1 MKSNFIK
8 GFSATIPVA
17 ISVCAYGL
25 VLGVL
30 AYSKGVTFFE
40 LLIMDV
46 VIFAGSAQ
54 LLMVELWKD
63 PLPTTEMLFA
73 VFAIN
78 LRYLLIGASLTPL
91 FKKSSIFEKAAL
103 MHLVADENWAVT
115 MARLKK
121 EKITPYFL
129 FGGGVCLVIFWLI
142 STLTGH
148 TFGFM
153 ISDPY
158 SVGLDFVI
166 IIIFT
171 ALVASFYEGKDSIFP
186 WFVAAVF
193 SYLSFLFVPGKWY
206 IVIGG
211 LTGALVY
218 AIEKHF
224 RNDKIESV

>member
-17 ISVCAYGL
+17 LSVCAYGL

-40 LLIMDV
+40 LLLMDV
-46 VIFAGSAQ
+46 ITFAGSAQ
-54 LLMVELWKD
+54 FLMVELWKD
-63 PLPTTEMLFA
+63 PLPFTEMLFA

-91 FKKSSIFEKAAL
+91 FKGSTLFEKAAL

-129 FGGGVCLVIFWLI
+129 FGGGICLVICWLI
-142 STLTGH
+142 STLAGH
-148 TFGFM
+148 TFGFV

-158 SVGLDFVI
+158 SAGLDFVI

-171 ALVASFYEGKDSIFP
+171 ALVASFYDGKDSVLP
-186 WFVAAVF
+186 WVVAAIF
-193 SYLSFLFVPGKWY
+193 AYLSFVFIPGKWY

-211 LTGALVY
+211 ITGALVY
-218 AIEKHF
+218 SIQKNLRGA
-224 RNDKIESV
+224 ESE

>member
-1 MKSNFIK
+1 MKSNFTQ
-8 GFSATIPVA
+8 GFTATIPVGL
-17 ISVCAYGL
+17 SVCAYGL

-40 LLIMDV
+40 LLFMD
-46 VIFAGSAQ
+46 IITFAGSAQ

-63 PLPTTEMLFA
+63 PLPFTEMLFA

-91 FKKSSIFEKAAL
+91 FKGSSLFEKAAL

-115 MARLKK
+115 MSRLKK

-129 FGGGVCLVIFWLI
+129 FGGGVCLVIFWLF
-142 STLTGH
+142 STLAGH
-148 TFGFM
+148 TFGFI

-171 ALVASFYEGKDSIFP
+171 ALVASFYDGKDSIFP
-186 WFVAAVF
+186 WIVAGIFA
-193 SYLSFLFVPGKWY
+193 YLSFLFIPGKWY

-211 LTGALVY
+211 LAGAFTYSLL
-218 AIEKHF
+218 KHF
-224 RNDKIESV
+224 RGDEDE

>member
-8 GFSATIPVA
+8 GFMATIPVGL
-17 ISVCAYGL
+17 SVCAYGL

-40 LLIMDV
+40 LLFMDLV
-46 VIFAGSAQ
+46 TFAGSAQ

-63 PLPTTEMLFA
+63 PLPFTEMLFA

-91 FKKSSIFEKAAL
+91 FKGSSLFEKAAL

-115 MARLKK
+115 MSRLKK
-121 EKITPYFL
+121 DKITPYFL
-129 FGGGVCLVIFWLI
+129 FGGGICLVIFWLF
-142 STLTGH
+142 STLAGH
-148 TFGFM
+148 TFGFI

-171 ALVASFYEGKDSIFP
+171 ALVASFYDGKDSILP
-186 WFVAAVF
+186 WVVAALF
-193 SYLSFLFVPGKWY
+193 AYLSFLFIPGKWY

-211 LTGALVY
+211 IAGAFSYSLL
-218 AIEKHF
+218 KNF
-224 RNDKIESV
+224 RGDEGE

>member
-17 ISVCAYGL
+17 ISVAAYGL

-40 LLIMDV
+40 LLLMDV
-46 VIFAGSAQ
+46 VTFAGSAQ
-54 LLMVELWKD
+54 FLMVELWKD
-63 PLPTTEMLFA
+63 PLPVTEMLFA

-91 FKKSSIFEKAAL
+91 FKGSSLFEKAAL

-115 MARLKK
+115 LSRLKK

-129 FGGGVCLVIFWLI
+129 FGGGICLVIFWLI
-142 STLTGH
+142 STLAGH

-158 SVGLDFVI
+158 SVALDFVI

-171 ALVASFYEGKDSIFP
+171 ALVASFYDGKDSLLP
-186 WFVAAVF
+186 WIVAAIF
-193 SYLSFLFVPGKWY
+193 AYISFLFIPGKWY

-211 LTGALVY
+211 LTGALAY
-218 AIEKHF
+218 SIEKHF
-224 RNDKIESV
+224 RGDKHE

>member
-8 GFSATIPVA
+8 GFIATIPVGL
-17 ISVCAYGL
+17 SVCAYGL

-30 AYSKGVTFFE
+30 AFSKGVTFFQ
-40 LLIMDV
+40 LFSMDLIT
-46 VIFAGSAQ
+46 FAGSAQ
-54 LLMVELWKD
+54 FLMVELWKN
-63 PLPTTEMLFA
+63 PLPFSEILFA

-91 FKKSSIFEKAAL
+91 FKNSSIFEKIAL

-115 MARLKK
+115 MSRLKE

-129 FGGGVCLVIFWLI
+129 FGGGICLVIFWLL
-142 STLTGH
+142 STLGGH
-148 TFGFM
+148 TFGFI

-171 ALVASFYEGKDSIFP
+171 ALVASFYDGKDSIFP
-186 WFVAAVF
+186 WIIAAVF
-193 SYLSFLFVPGKWY
+193 SYFSFLFIPGKWY
-206 IVIGG
+206 IVTGG

-218 AIEKHF
+218 SFQKYFKEGK
-224 RNDKIESV
+224 K

>member
-1 MKSNFIK
+1 MKSNFLK

-17 ISVCAYGL
+17 ISVAAYGL

-40 LLIMDV
+40 LLLMDV
-46 VIFAGSAQ
+46 VTFAGSAQ
-54 LLMVELWKD
+54 FLMVELWKD
-63 PLPTTEMLFA
+63 PLPFTEMLFA

-91 FKKSSIFEKAAL
+91 FKGSSLFEKAAL

-115 MARLKK
+115 LSRLKK
-121 EKITPYFL
+121 EKISPYFL
-129 FGGGVCLVIFWLI
+129 FGGGICLVIFWVI
-142 STLTGH
+142 STLAGH

-158 SVGLDFVI
+158 PVALDFVI

-171 ALVASFYEGKDSIFP
+171 ALVASFYDGKDSILP
-186 WFVAAVF
+186 WVVTAIFA
-193 SYLSFLFVPGKWY
+193 YLSFLLIPGKWY

-211 LTGALVY
+211 LSGAIAY
-218 AIEKHF
+218 SIEKHF
-224 RNDKIESV
+224 RGDKRE

>member
-8 GFSATIPVA
+8 GFIATIPVGL
-17 ISVCAYGL
+17 SVCAYGL

-30 AYSKGVTFFE
+30 AFSKGVTFFQ
-40 LLIMDV
+40 LFSMDLIT
-46 VIFAGSAQ
+46 FAGSAQ
-54 LLMVELWKD
+54 FLMVELWKN
-63 PLPTTEMLFA
+63 PLPFSEILFA

-91 FKKSSIFEKAAL
+91 FKNSSIFEKIAL

-115 MARLKK
+115 MSRLKE

-129 FGGGVCLVIFWLI
+129 FGGGICLVIFWLL
-142 STLTGH
+142 STLGGH
-148 TFGFM
+148 TFGFI

-158 SVGLDFVI
+158 SIGLDFVI

-171 ALVASFYEGKDSIFP
+171 ALVANFYDGKDSIFP
-186 WFVAAVF
+186 WIVTAVF
-193 SYLSFLFVPGKWY
+193 SYFSFLFIPGKWY
-206 IVIGG
+206 IITGG

-218 AIEKHF
+218 SFQKYFKEGK
-224 RNDKIESV
+224 K

>member
-1 MKSNFIK
+1 MKSNFLK
-8 GFSATIPVA
+8 GFSSTIPVA
-17 ISVCAYGL
+17 ISVAAYGL

-40 LLIMDV
+40 LLLMDV
-46 VIFAGSAQ
+46 VTFAGSAQ
-54 LLMVELWKD
+54 FLMVELWKD
-63 PLPTTEMLFA
+63 PLPVTEMLFA

-91 FKKSSIFEKAAL
+91 FKGSSLFEKAAL

-115 MARLKK
+115 LSRLKK
-121 EKITPYFL
+121 EKISPYFL
-129 FGGGVCLVIFWLI
+129 FGGGICLVIFWLI
-142 STLTGH
+142 STLAGH

-158 SVGLDFVI
+158 AVGLDFVI

-171 ALVASFYEGKDSIFP
+171 ALVASFYDGKDSLLP
-186 WFVAAVF
+186 WIVAAIF
-193 SYLSFLFVPGKWY
+193 AYLSFLFIPGKWY

-211 LTGALVY
+211 LTGALGY
-218 AIEKHF
+218 SIEKHF
-224 RNDKIESV
+224 RGDKSE

>member
-17 ISVCAYGL
+17 ISVAAYGL

-40 LLIMDV
+40 LLLMDV
-46 VIFAGSAQ
+46 VTFAGSAQ
-54 LLMVELWKD
+54 FLMVELWKD
-63 PLPTTEMLFA
+63 PLPVTEMLFA

-91 FKKSSIFEKAAL
+91 FKGSSLFEKAAL

-115 MARLKK
+115 LSRLKK
-121 EKITPYFL
+121 EKISPYFL
-129 FGGGVCLVIFWLI
+129 FGGGICLVIFWLI
-142 STLTGH
+142 STLAGH

-158 SVGLDFVI
+158 SVALDFVI

-171 ALVASFYEGKDSIFP
+171 ALVASFYDGKDNLLP
-186 WFVAAVF
+186 WIVAAIF
-193 SYLSFLFVPGKWY
+193 AYLSFLFIPGKWY

-211 LTGALVY
+211 LTGALAY
-218 AIEKHF
+218 SIEKHF
-224 RNDKIESV
+224 RGDKHE

>member
-8 GFSATIPVA
+8 GFSATIPVGL
-17 ISVCAYGL
+17 SVCAYGL

-30 AYSKGVTFFE
+30 AYSKGVTFFQ
-40 LLIMDV
+40 LFAMDLIT
-46 VIFAGSAQ
+46 FAGSAQ
-54 LLMVELWKD
+54 LLMVELWRD
-63 PLPTTEMLFA
+63 PLPFSEILFA

-91 FKKSSIFEKAAL
+91 FKNTSIFEKMAL

-115 MARLKK
+115 MSRLKE

-129 FGGGVCLVIFWLI
+129 FGGGICLVIFWLL
-142 STLTGH
+142 STLGGH
-148 TFGFM
+148 TFGF
-153 ISDPY
+153 IVSNPY

-171 ALVASFYEGKDSIFP
+171 ALVANFYDGKDSIFP
-186 WFVAAVF
+186 WIVAAVF
-193 SYLSFLFVPGKWY
+193 SYLSFLFIPGKWY
-206 IVIGG
+206 IVTGG

-218 AIEKHF
+218 SFQKYFKE
-224 RNDKIESV
+224 DKK

>member
-1 MKSNFIK
+1 MKSNFLK

-17 ISVCAYGL
+17 ISVAAYGL

-40 LLIMDV
+40 LLLMDV
-46 VIFAGSAQ
+46 VTFAGSAQ
-54 LLMVELWKD
+54 FLMVELWKD
-63 PLPTTEMLFA
+63 PLPLTEMLFA

-91 FKKSSIFEKAAL
+91 FKRSSIFEKAAL

-115 MARLKK
+115 LSRLKK
-121 EKITPYFL
+121 EKISPYFL
-129 FGGGVCLVIFWLI
+129 FGGGICLVIFWLI
-142 STLTGH
+142 STLAGH
-148 TFGFM
+148 TFGFI

-166 IIIFT
+166 IMIFT
-171 ALVASFYEGKDSIFP
+171 ALVASFYDGKDSILP
-186 WFVAAVF
+186 WFVAATF
-193 SYLSFLFVPGKWY
+193 AYLSFLFIPGKWY

-211 LTGALVY
+211 LSGAIIY
-218 AIEKHF
+218 SIEKHF
-224 RNDKIESV
+224 REDKNE

>member
-8 GFSATIPVA
+8 GFIATIPVGL
-17 ISVCAYGL
+17 SVCAYGL

-30 AYSKGVTFFE
+30 AFSKGVTFFQ
-40 LLIMDV
+40 LFSMDLIT
-46 VIFAGSAQ
+46 FAGSAQ
-54 LLMVELWKD
+54 FLMVELWKN
-63 PLPTTEMLFA
+63 PLPFSEILFA

-91 FKKSSIFEKAAL
+91 FKNTSIFEKMAL

-115 MARLKK
+115 MSRLKE

-129 FGGGVCLVIFWLI
+129 FGGGICLVIFWLL
-142 STLTGH
+142 STLGGH
-148 TFGFM
+148 TFGF
-153 ISDPY
+153 IVSNPY

-171 ALVASFYEGKDSIFP
+171 ALVASFYDGKDSIFP
-186 WFVAAVF
+186 WIIAAVF
-193 SYLSFLFVPGKWY
+193 SYFSFLFIPGKWY
-206 IVIGG
+206 IVTGG

-218 AIEKHF
+218 SFQKYFKEGK
-224 RNDKIESV
+224 K

>member
-8 GFSATIPVA
+8 GFSSTVPVA
-17 ISVCAYGL
+17 ISVAAYGL

-40 LLIMDV
+40 LLLMDIV
-46 VIFAGSAQ
+46 TFAGSAQ
-54 LLMVELWKD
+54 FLMVELWKT
-63 PLPTTEMLFA
+63 PLPVTEMLFA

-91 FKKSSIFEKAAL
+91 FKGSSLFEKAAL

-115 MARLKK
+115 LSRLKK
-121 EKITPYFL
+121 EKISPYFL
-129 FGGGVCLVIFWLI
+129 FGGGICLVIFWVI
-142 STLTGH
+142 STLAGH

-158 SVGLDFVI
+158 SVALDFVI

-171 ALVASFYEGKDSIFP
+171 ALVASFYDGKDSLLP
-186 WFVAAVF
+186 WIVAAIF
-193 SYLSFLFVPGKWY
+193 AYLSFLFIPGKWY

-211 LTGALVY
+211 LSGALAY
-218 AIEKHF
+218 SIEKHL
-224 RNDKIESV
+224 RGDKHE

>member
-1 MKSNFIK
+1 MKSNFVK
-8 GFSATIPVA
+8 GFSTTIPVA
-17 ISVCAYGL
+17 ISVAAYGL

-46 VIFAGSAQ
+46 VTFAGSAQ
-54 LLMVELWKD
+54 FLMVELWKD
-63 PLPTTEMLFA
+63 PLPVTEMLFA

-91 FKKSSIFEKAAL
+91 FKGSSLFEKAAL

-115 MARLKK
+115 MSRLKQ

-129 FGGGVCLVIFWLI
+129 FGGGICLVIFWLI
-142 STLTGH
+142 STLAGH
-148 TFGFM
+148 TFGFI

-158 SVGLDFVI
+158 SVALDFVI

-171 ALVASFYEGKDSIFP
+171 ALVASFYDGKDSLLP
-186 WFVAAVF
+186 WIVAAIF
-193 SYLSFLFVPGKWY
+193 AYLSFLFVPGKWY

-211 LTGALVY
+211 LTGALAY
-218 AIEKHF
+218 SIEKHF
-224 RNDKIESV
+224 RGDKSE

>member
-17 ISVCAYGL
+17 ISVAAYGL

-40 LLIMDV
+40 LLLMDV
-46 VIFAGSAQ
+46 VTFAGSAQ
-54 LLMVELWKD
+54 FLIVELWKD
-63 PLPTTEMLFA
+63 PLPFTEMLFA

-91 FKKSSIFEKAAL
+91 FKGSSLFEKAAL
-103 MHLVADENWAVT
+103 VHLVADENWAVT
-115 MARLKK
+115 MSKLKK

-129 FGGGVCLVIFWLI
+129 FGGGICLVISWLA
-142 STLTGH
+142 STLAGH

-153 ISDPY
+153 IADPY

-171 ALVASFYEGKDSIFP
+171 ALVSSFYDGKDSVFP
-186 WFVAAVF
+186 WIVAALF
-193 SYLSFLFVPGKWY
+193 AYLSFLFIPGKWY
-206 IVIGG
+206 IAIGG
-211 LTGALVY
+211 LAGALVY
-218 AIEKHF
+218 SVQKYFRDEKS
-224 RNDKIESV
+224 E

>member
-1 MKSNFIK
+1 MKSNFVK
-8 GFSATIPVA
+8 GFSTTIPVA
-17 ISVCAYGL
+17 ISVAAYGL

-46 VIFAGSAQ
+46 VTFAGSAQ
-54 LLMVELWKD
+54 FLMVELWKD
-63 PLPTTEMLFA
+63 PLPVTEMLFA

-91 FKKSSIFEKAAL
+91 FKGSSLFEKAAL

-115 MARLKK
+115 MSRLKQ

-129 FGGGVCLVIFWLI
+129 FGGGICLVIFWLI
-142 STLTGH
+142 STLAGH

-158 SVGLDFVI
+158 SVALDFVI

-171 ALVASFYEGKDSIFP
+171 ALVASFYDGKDSLLP
-186 WFVAAVF
+186 WIVAAIF
-193 SYLSFLFVPGKWY
+193 AYISFLFIPGKWY

-211 LTGALVY
+211 LTGALAY
-218 AIEKHF
+218 SIEKHF
-224 RNDKIESV
+224 RGDKHE

>member
-8 GFSATIPVA
+8 GFSATIPVGL
-17 ISVCAYGL
+17 SVCAYGL

-30 AYSKGVTFFE
+30 AYSKGVTFFQ
-40 LLIMDV
+40 LFAMDLIT
-46 VIFAGSAQ
+46 FAGSAQ
-54 LLMVELWKD
+54 LLMVELWRD
-63 PLPTTEMLFA
+63 PLPFSEILFA

-91 FKKSSIFEKAAL
+91 FKNTSIFEKMAL

-115 MARLKK
+115 MSRLKE

-129 FGGGVCLVIFWLI
+129 FGGGICLVIFWLL
-142 STLTGH
+142 STLGGH
-148 TFGFM
+148 TFGF
-153 ISDPY
+153 IVSNPY

-171 ALVASFYEGKDSIFP
+171 ALVASFYDGKYSIFP
-186 WFVAAVF
+186 WIVAAVF
-193 SYLSFLFVPGKWY
+193 SYFSFLFIPGKWY
-206 IVIGG
+206 IVTGG

-218 AIEKHF
+218 SFQKYFKE
-224 RNDKIESV
+224 DKK

>member
-30 AYSKGVTFFE
+30 AYSKGVTLFQLFF
-40 LLIMDV
+40 MDIV
-46 VIFAGSAQ
+46 TFAGSAQ
-54 LLMVELWKD
+54 LLMVELWED
-63 PLPTTEMLFA
+63 PLPSSEILFA

-91 FKKSSIFEKAAL
+91 FKKSSIYEKAAL

-115 MARLKK
+115 MSRLKK
-121 EKITPYFL
+121 EKISPYFL
-129 FGGGVCLVIFWLI
+129 FGGGVCLLISWLI
-142 STLTGH
+142 STLGGH
-148 TFGFM
+148 YFGFI

-158 SVGLDFVI
+158 SVALDFVI

-171 ALVASFYEGKDSIFP
+171 ALAANFFEGKNSILP
-186 WFVAAVF
+186 WIVAAIF
-193 SYLSFLFVPGKWY
+193 SYLSFLFIPGKWY

-211 LTGALVY
+211 ISGALVY
-218 AIEKHF
+218 SIEKHY
-224 RNDKIESV
+224 RKDKSE